1 MSRKTLLFLLLAG
14 FPLLAA
20 CPAWEP
26 RYDTVAPP
34 SNYARAED
42 AMHRGDVHLA
52 IPLLESYLRETA
64 DPTYRPRAY
73 FQLARAYYSQAQY
86 GKTLAT
92 IDKMEEEFP
101 AEKWPQTAALRGD
114 AEYALGNRTTGFLAW
129 ESAWQRGGEFD
140 QAALRERMGRAVK
153 ELTTDEIRE
162 LRQMVTVKEI
172 QEMLNVPGVAAA
184 DETNRPMVKE
194 LPPSRASAQVA
205 PEPRRAVAP
214 PPGAATTEVAP
225 LPAIEDEAYVE
236 EDLDDPSAAPAFPP
250 NAPRLGALLSLT
262 GSDRSNGQQAL
273 KGLRQSG
280 VGVTSPLEL
289 RDTGSDPTLA
299 AQLFNSMA
307 NDPRVV
313 AVIAPLRSEEA
324 AAVVPL
330 ADRLAVPL
338 LLPSGYAGPSGR
350 FALKATSNP
359 SEQISALVGYVFGTL
374 RLKRFGILY
383 PSDERGHARM
393 EKFQNEALAQGA
405 TLVGIKGYSPG
416 KTDFVSEIA
425 AVLRWET
432 EGGLEA
438 LYIADNARA
447 TTALGTA
454 LHTRAPRLVVLAGLD
469 GIERDLVVKAAP
481 DLEGA
486 IFASS
491 DVGPAAASAVG
502 SSVEA
507 HAFEAGMIGRR
518 ALENGATSREQFLAQ
533 MRNMGK
539 FGGADQLFRI
549 RQGKLESVGNVPTQ
563 S

>member
-1 MSRKTLLFLLLAG
+1 MSRKALLFLVLAG
-14 FPLLAA
+14 CPLIAA

-42 AMHRGDVHLA
+42 AMHRGDVQLA

-73 FQLARAYYSQAQY
+73 FQLARAYYAQAQY
-86 GKTLAT
+86 GLTLAT
-92 IDKMEEEFP
+92 IDKMEAEFP
-101 AEKWPQTAALRGD
+101 EEKWPQTAALRGD

-129 ESAWQRGGEFD
+129 ETAWQRGGEFD

-162 LRQMVTVKEI
+162 LREMVTVKEI
-172 QEMLNVPGVAAA
+172 KEMLDVPGVASA
-184 DETNRPMVKE
+184 DDLDRPLVKE
-194 LPPSRASAQVA
+194 LPPSRASTS
-205 PEPRRAVAP
+205 EPRRAA
-214 PPGAATTEVAP
+214 VAP
-225 LPAIEDEAYVE
+225 LPPMEPAVAGEARVAPAAPVDEVYLE

-262 GSDRSNGQQAL
+262 GRDRSIGQEAL

-289 RDTGSDPTLA
+289 RDTGSDPALA
-299 AQLFNSMA
+299 AQLFASMA
-307 NDPRVV
+307 NDQRVL
-313 AVIAPLRSEEA
+313 AIIAPLRAEEA
-324 AAVVPL
+324 AAVAPL

-338 LLPSGYAGPSGR
+338 LLPSGYTGPGGR

-416 KTDFVSEIA
+416 KTEFASEIA
-425 AVLRWET
+425 AVLRWES

-438 LYIADNARA
+438 LYIADNAR
-447 TTALGTA
+447 TTTILGSA
-454 LHTRAPRLVVLAGLD
+454 LHARAPRLVVLAGLD

-491 DVGPAAASAVG
+491 DVGSPANPGAG
-502 SSVEA
+502 VEA
-507 HAFEAGMIGRR
+507 HAYEAAMLGRR
-518 ALENGATSREQFLAQ
+518 ALENGATSREQFLTQ
-533 MRNMGK
+533 LRNMGK
-539 FGGADQLFRI
+539 FGGADQLFRV